1 MIYVVDADDYLIK
14 YEDQQRLIEIQE
26 YCKEKGYYLAWF
38 CRTIEEVLIGF
49 KVEDNKKL
57 KYAMKFARE
66 ANETTIKENDLKCN
80 KICNKKSNFLEV
92 LEEIIRQ

>member
-1 MIYVVDADDYLIK
+1 MRVKCICSYDGSSYNG
-14 YEDQQRLIEIQE
+14 YQRQPGTKTIQ
-26 YCKEKGYYLAWF
+26 G
-38 CRTIEEVLIGF
+38 TIEEVLIGF